1 MDDLVQ
7 MEQFMADLVQ
17 KEAADDV
24 QEFIDAISQDGV
36 TQAEIDEVRAVTVE
50 ALNNPASFP
59 QFVQYLL
66 RAGLIEEAP
75 QEYDIGFVLTILGL
89 VGIAQNIV
97 TTG

>member
-1 MDDLVQ
+1 MNDELEV
-7 MEQFMADLVQ
+7 FMADLVQ
-17 KEAADDV
+17 REAANDV
-24 QEFIDAISQDGV
+24 QEFIAAISEDGV

-59 QFVQYLL
+59 NFVQYLL